1 MYFASLTFFGLVSS
15 FHDYF
20 LLFGYYLFARFYYI
34 KYKTSYCIIAYK
46 TGTVKQIKKFC
57 AGRAVNKV
65 KDPVIPFYEKTK
77 PLYAPISVDNFVENP
92 PLLWINSVEFE
103 RYCTNLV
110 D

>member
-1 MYFASLTFFGLVSS
+1 MIFSPIFG
-15 FHDYF
+15 YF
-20 LLFGYYLFARFYYI
+20 LYTRIINNI
-34 KYKTSYCIIAYK
+34 KCYCIIAYK